1 MRKVCR
7 QSKEIVT
14 MTTTFTALDELR
26 NSNDEKRFDDDDDG
40 IDELQED
47 RRVFPFEMQI
57 RKEGDRMC
65 LKFYCE
71 AYGEDAAILRVAC
84 ASPFD
89 VSPSRYDELP
99 IEKLGEK
106 IAEAATDYLIDRG
119 LDTEMLQDI
128 VDYRIRDDAEEF
140 QSWLKRV
147 SSFLE
152 A

>member
-1 MRKVCR
+1 
-7 QSKEIVT
+7 
-14 MTTTFTALDELR
+14 MTTTFTARDELR
-26 NSNDEKRFDDDDDG
+26 NINDEKRFDKDDED

-57 RKEGDRMC
+57 RKEGSRMC

-89 VSPSRYDELP
+89 VDSSRYDDLP

-106 IAEAATDYLIDRG
+106 VAETATDYLINRG

-147 SSFLE
+147 SKFLQ